1 MQFLASLFPSNSQ
14 LVSDIPSAPLL
25 ASLPELRGLLAGIF
39 FGRCSRLAGG
49 ILHYLIA
56 VVACMLVV
64 LMLQFEGMLA
74 ITVVSYRRRPTA

>member
-14 LVSDIPSAPLL
+14 LVSDFPSAPLL
-25 ASLPELRGLLAGIF
+25 ASLPELKGLLAGIF

-64 LMLQFEGMLA
+64 LMLQFEGMA
-74 ITVVSYRRRPTA
+74 ITVVSYKRRPTA